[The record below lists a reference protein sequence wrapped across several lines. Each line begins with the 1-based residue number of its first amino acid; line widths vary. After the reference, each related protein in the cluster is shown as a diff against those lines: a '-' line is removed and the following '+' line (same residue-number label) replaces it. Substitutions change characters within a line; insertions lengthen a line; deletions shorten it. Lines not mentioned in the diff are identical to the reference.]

1 MTMTTGMVEALL
13 LDVSI
18 MIRPGVGLVAAAAAV
33 VTESTRRLRA
43 VVLVPLLA
51 PPAEH
56 MTMITPLPDSRV
68 ATAIGIESTAEA
80 IGE

>member
-1 MTMTTGMVEALL
+1 MAGAPP

-18 MIRPGVGLVAAAAAV
+18 MIRLGVAVVAAAAAV
-33 VTESTRRLRA
+33 VIESTRRLRA

-56 MTMITPLPDSRV
+56 MTIITPLPDSRV
-68 ATAIGIESTAEA
+68 ATAIGIENTAEA
-80 IGE
+80 TGE